1 MVGAGVCFGQGAVL
15 CLAGCALTGPLFA
28 TISAAGA
35 AVAAGG
41 SALAGGVAGT
51 ALSHLGV

>member
-41 SALAGGVAGT
+41 SALAGGAAGT